1 MTNLVGPKE
10 TSGRWTVGKV
20 AYDTEEAAQA
30 AAKVLQ
36 DHGHGSPF
44 VVPQEVPKFPTPW
57 RADDGGYVYD
67 ANGVQVA
74 DTIFMGTAGFADDLA
89 RLIAD
94 AVNEK
99 YGEESPD
106 DEPKPGDRV
115 RVVECCPG
123 NTKAGCTS
131 LVGETGILKTMSD
144 IKRVPYYVQFDDE
157 WYETV
162 HKVAK
167 V

>member
-10 TSGRWTVGKV
+10 TSVRWTVGKV

-57 RADDGGYVYD
+57 RVENESGDIYD
-67 ANGVQVA
+67 ANGAQVA
-74 DTIFMGTAGFADDLA
+74 ETLFFGTSGHFDELA
-89 RLIAD
+89 QLIVD

-99 YGEESPD
+99 YG
-106 DEPKPGDRV
+106 
-115 RVVECCPG
+115 
-123 NTKAGCTS
+123 KA
-131 LVGETGILKTMSD
+131 
-144 IKRVPYYVQFDDE
+144 
-157 WYETV
+157 
-162 HKVAK
+162 
-167 V
+167 